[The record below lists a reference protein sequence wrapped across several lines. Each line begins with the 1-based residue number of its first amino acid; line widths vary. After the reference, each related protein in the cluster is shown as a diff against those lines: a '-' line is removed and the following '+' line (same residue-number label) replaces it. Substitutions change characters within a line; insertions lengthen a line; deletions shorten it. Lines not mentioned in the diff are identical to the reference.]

1 MRKAMRLSELLEEV
15 AITLED
21 RFYGEAFWITCEVT
35 DVKKYPEKRWCF
47 LKFVE
52 KEGTQMS
59 AEIKGVFWS
68 SSYAS
73 ILQFEKHTKQ
83 IFASGISVTC
93 LVRVVFHQ
101 RFGLSLEV
109 VEIDA
114 AYTIGQLELE
124 RQKTLEQLLAANKAI
139 EITADGNYLTP
150 NKRLPI
156 PFVCQKIALIT
167 APNSD
172 GQRDF
177 MQVLTNNPYGYAFD
191 IELFAAQV
199 QGDTAA
205 ATIEKQL
212 VTIAKSK
219 IPYDVVVIV
228 RGGGSNTDFKAFDDF
243 HLCRTIAA
251 FHIPILTG
259 IGHDR
264 NTSIADM
271 MARQYKTP
279 TEAATFLLDKSFR
292 LDRDLMQAKEKL
304 LQLSK
309 QRIYYTRQHLEQLRL
324 RVQNLDPK
332 NILKKGFA
340 IVRKDNKALQSVQQA
355 AIGDTLETE
364 LFDGTFTTTIT
375 HKK

>member
-1 MRKAMRLSELLEEV
+1 MRLSELLEEV

-35 DVKKYPEKRWCF
+35 DVKKYPDKRWCF

-52 KEGTQMS
+52 KDGAQMS

-68 SSYAS
+68 NSFAS
-73 ILQFEKHTKQ
+73 ILQFEKQTKQ

-124 RQKTLEQLLAANKAI
+124 RQKTLEQLLEHNKSI
-139 EITADGNYLTP
+139 ELTAEGAYITP
-150 NKRLPI
+150 NKRLPL
-156 PFVCQKIALIT
+156 PFICQKIALIT
-167 APNSD
+167 AQNSD

-177 MQVLTNNPYGYAFD
+177 IQVLNNNNYGYAFH

-205 ATIEKQL
+205 ASIEKQL
-212 VTIAKSK
+212 LAIAKHNIK
-219 IPYDVVVIV
+219 FDVVVIV

-243 HLCRTIAA
+243 HLCSAIAS
-251 FHIPILTG
+251 FETPILTG

-279 TEAATFLLDKSFR
+279 TEAATFILDKSLRF
-292 LDRDLMQAKEKL
+292 DRDLMQAKEKVL
-304 LQLSK
+304 HLAK
-309 QRIYYTRQHLEQLRL
+309 QRIYYTQQHLTQLRL
-324 RVQNLDPK
+324 RIKNLDPQ

-340 IVRKDNKALQSVQQA
+340 IVRKNEAIITSISHLQ
-355 AIGDTLETE
+355 IGDTIEAE
-364 LFDGTFTTTIT
+364 LIDGKITSTIT
-375 HKK
+375 QKA

>member
-1 MRKAMRLSELLEEV
+1 MRLSELLEEV
-15 AITLED
+15 AVTLED
-21 RFYGEAFWITCEVT
+21 RFYGEAFWITSEVT
-35 DVKKYPEKRWCF
+35 DVKKYAEKRWCF

-52 KEGTQMS
+52 KDCGQMA

-68 SSYAS
+68 NSYTS
-73 ILQFEKHTKQ
+73 ILQFEKQTKQ
-83 IFASGISVTC
+83 TFASGISVTC
-93 LVRVVFHQ
+93 LVRVVFHP

-124 RQKTLEQLLAANKAI
+124 RQKTLEQIVATNKQI
-139 EITADGNYLTP
+139 ELTSDGSYITP

-156 PFVCQKIALIT
+156 PFICQKIALIT

-177 MQVLTNNPYGYAFD
+177 IQVLANNAYGYAFD
-191 IELFAAQV
+191 IETFAAQV

-205 ATIEKQL
+205 ATIEQQL
-212 VTIAKSK
+212 KKIEKSK
-219 IPYDVVVIV
+219 AKFDLVAIV

-243 HLCRTIAA
+243 YLCSAIAA
-251 FHIPILTG
+251 FGIPIITG

-279 TEAATFLLDKSFR
+279 TEAASFILDKSLRF
-292 LDRDLMQAKEKL
+292 DRDLLQAKERL
-304 LQLSK
+304 LLLSK
-309 QRIYYTRQHLEQLRL
+309 QRIFYARQNLQQLQQ
-324 RVQNLDPK
+324 RVINLDPK
-332 NILKKGFA
+332 KILKKGFV
-340 IVRKDNKALQSVQQA
+340 ILRKNNVAVQSIEQLE
-355 AIGDTLETE
+355 IGDKVEAE
-364 LFDGTFTTTIT
+364 LIDGKIATSIT
-375 HKK
+375 QKL